1 MPEQTSGDV
10 YRPAGVQKG
19 THQEEEA
26 AAQPQQEGNAARFA
40 VFYGLLSEITTEA
53 NPAKIG
59 RANSTLCEHPA
70 AAQPPQEA
78 AKQAEKAKFRR
89 QKRKWEKAEQKAAAA
104 PTQQGHEPAV
114 AEGEVSSPQDASGCD
129 QTDEPAAD
137 DQTLASLY
145 GIEHLKLIYGAER
158 VKSMM
163 DCNVTLERLK
173 SEREASVQAQQEAAA
188 ETRARVGDSQ
198 DNPVILSD
206 DDAFN

>member
-26 AAQPQQEGNAARFA
+26 AAQPPQEGNAARFA

-78 AKQAEKAKFRR
+78 AKQAEKAKFKR

-104 PTQQGHEPAV
+104 PTQMGHEPAV
-114 AEGEVSSPQDASGCD
+114 AEGEVSSPQDA
-129 QTDEPAAD
+129 
-137 DQTLASLY
+137 LY
-145 GIEHLKLIYGAER
+145 GIEHLKLIYGAGR
-158 VKSMM
+158 VKSMI
-163 DCNVTLERLK
+163 DCNVTVERLK